1 MGDQRPAAIASVTLN
16 PALDQAMS
24 IDQVALGA
32 LNRCRLDA
40 LDPGGKGLNA
50 SRVIARL
57 GRATIALGFIGGTTG
72 ALIRARLDTEEVP
85 HDFDEVAGDT
95 RINIMLYEWVSGR
108 RTRLYPPGPVVD
120 ADRLDSLLERVARIA
135 AGRIAILAGSVPPGV
150 SHLVYRDLVLR
161 LRSQGVRTLVDASG
175 AALESALDASPE
187 LIKPNVEEAGE
198 ILRRALRGDS
208 EVLRAAEELRARG
221 PRCVVISQGADGAIG
236 VDDSGAWKA
245 IPPKVEVR
253 STVGSGDSMT
263 AGLAIAL
270 NEERGLAEGLRL
282 GTAAGAATAA
292 VPGTQLG
299 AAEHIERLL
308 PEVVIRELTHSGP
321 PSPERHTVRP

>member
-1 MGDQRPAAIASVTLN
+1 MGDQRPAAITSVTLN

-24 IDQVALGA
+24 TDQVALGE

-57 GRATIALGFIGGTTG
+57 GRATIALGFVGGTTG
-72 ALIRARLDTEEVP
+72 ALIRARLDADGVP

-120 ADRLDSLLERVARIA
+120 MNRLDALLERLARIA
-135 AGRIAILAGSVPPGV
+135 AGRTAILAGSVPPGV

-175 AALESALDASPE
+175 APLESTLDASPD
-187 LIKPNVEEAGE
+187 LIKPNVEEAGQV
-198 ILRRALRGDS
+198 LGRAIRGDS

-221 PRCVVISQGADGAIG
+221 PRCVVISQGAEGAIG
-236 VDDSGAWKA
+236 VDESGAWKA
-245 IPPKVEVR
+245 IPPQVEVR
-253 STVGSGDSMT
+253 STVGSGDSMM

-270 NEERGLAEGLRL
+270 NEGRGLCEGLRL

-299 AAEHIERLL
+299 APEYIQALL
-308 PEVVIRELTHSGP
+308 PKVLISPLTRE
-321 PSPERHTVRP
+321 